1 MPRII
6 TDAAGNVVVIQ
17 GQVGQVVKGDQTGSV
32 RIEMRGNGKGM
43 TVTTLPDA
51 DIERARGYFSAVAAL
66 LRLEGGVTPAVRT
79 LFAAGGDPTKAESD
93 DVTLFREHGLLD

>member
-17 GQVGQVVKGDQTGSV
+17 GEVGQVVKGDQRGSV
-32 RIEMRGNGKGM
+32 RIEMRGKGKGM

-51 DIERARGYFSAVAAL
+51 GVERLPGYYSAVAEL
-66 LRLEGGVTPAVRT
+66 LRFEGSVTPAVRA
-79 LFAAGGDPTKAESD
+79 LFAKGGKPIEADAAD
-93 DVTLFREHGLLD
+93 MVLFREHGLLD